1 MVLTDSVYKTVLNI
15 LNKENRGYVTPAEFN
30 TLAKQAQNEIFE
42 GYFSS
47 RNYAITNSSDYSD
60 IRKNI
65 EEKIALFENEETID
79 SATFTNPAGNTTANY
94 YAYPSNFYRLSSV
107 FHILNSV
114 NIPIQE
120 TTNKLLNVLNR
131 SPLAKPTTT
140 SPVYV
145 LHEGGLVVNPTSGI
159 SSITINYIRKPND
172 PNWVGGTATGQIV
185 ANTSDSNYKNFE
197 LHPSEF
203 HELVIKILAYAGV
216 IIRAAD
222 ITQVASAKEQ
232 QIIQSER

>member
-79 SATFTNPAGNTTANY
+79 SATFTNPAGNTKQIAQ
-94 YAYPSNFYRLSSV
+94 
-107 FHILNSV
+107 ILR
-114 NIPIQE
+114 P
-120 TTNKLLNVLNR
+120 
-131 SPLAKPTTT
+131 
-140 SPVYV
+140 
-145 LHEGGLVVNPTSGI
+145 
-159 SSITINYIRKPND
+159 
-172 PNWVGGTATGQIV
+172 
-185 ANTSDSNYKNFE
+185 
-197 LHPSEF
+197 
-203 HELVIKILAYAGV
+203 
-216 IIRAAD
+216 
-222 ITQVASAKEQ
+222 
-232 QIIQSER
+232 

>member
-65 EEKIALFENEETID
+65 EEKIALFENEETIS
-79 SATFTNPAGNTTANY
+79 SASFTNAAGNTTASY

-107 FHILNSV
+107 FHVLNSV

-159 SSITINYIRKPND
+159 SSITINKIRKPND
-172 PNWVGGTATGQIV
+172 P
-185 ANTSDSNYKNFE
+185 
-197 LHPSEF
+197 
-203 HELVIKILAYAGV
+203 
-216 IIRAAD
+216 
-222 ITQVASAKEQ
+222 
-232 QIIQSER
+232 

>member
-65 EEKIALFENEETID
+65 EEKIALFENEETIS
-79 SATFTNPAGNTTANY
+79 SASFTNAAGNTTASY

-107 FHILNSV
+107 FHVLSSV

-145 LHEGGLVVNPTSGI
+145 LHENGLVVNPTSGI
-159 SSITINYIRKPND
+159 SSITINYIR
-172 PNWVGGTATGQIV
+172 
-185 ANTSDSNYKNFE
+185 NFT
-197 LHPSEF
+197 F
-203 HELVIKILAYAGV
+203 KFF
-216 IIRAAD
+216 
-222 ITQVASAKEQ
+222 
-232 QIIQSER
+232 